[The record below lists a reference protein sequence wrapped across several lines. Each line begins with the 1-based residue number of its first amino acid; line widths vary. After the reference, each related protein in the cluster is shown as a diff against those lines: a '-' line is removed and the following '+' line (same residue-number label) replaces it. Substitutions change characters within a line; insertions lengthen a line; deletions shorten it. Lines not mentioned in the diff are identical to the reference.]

1 MAEPQPPQGGSGP
14 RGLEPSGAGV
24 LLCLMR
30 VPLNPG
36 PALQGGVRM
45 VPGQPAPQHL
55 STVRACEPDP
65 LGPATKPGPSPRTI
79 PLDPRGGGGAG
90 GPGLTP
96 PGPLDSAW
104 RLFSC

>member
-55 STVRACEPDP
+55 STVR
-65 LGPATKPGPSPRTI
+65 GPQT
-79 PLDPRGGGGAG
+79 
-90 GPGLTP
+90 
-96 PGPLDSAW
+96 
-104 RLFSC
+104 